1 MRVVDRILIVIT
13 IAAVLFIVACTS
25 APEEVQAVALLDTF
39 TLSVVDSIGVSAG
52 DSNYVFGAVYAI
64 ENGPDASVF
73 MLDAC
78 DNTIAQYDSS
88 GVFVRLFGGAGSGPG
103 ELNMPGYFTVNDRGT
118 PYVIDANCFVMY
130 NSDGSLLLQ
139 KNLSQIEHPQSV
151 EAMPNGQI
159 LGVLSEYDIRDED
172 EHFIVN
178 RIALWQDSTP
188 ESPIVYFHAE
198 EYDLSHGD
206 FMTNITKIDYFP
218 MLFTGY
224 GDYVYI
230 ASDPV
235 HNPVIYK
242 YDLAGVCVDTL
253 TLPYVVVPKT
263 EQELLDEKLFIEHA
277 VYTNSFGN
285 VSLEW
290 EPEPN
295 KPMIKS
301 LGIDSTGCLWV
312 QRGNEPT
319 PTFDII
325 SLDGEIVGI
334 ASLPS
339 RDDTSY
345 WHFEIDSYG
354 IIAYDKDPED
364 YQRIFIIEAK

>member
-1 MRVVDRILIVIT
+1 MVIT
-13 IAAVLFIVACTS
+13 IATLLFVAACTS
-25 APEEVQAVALLDTF
+25 SPEEVQAVVELDTF

-52 DSNYVFGAVYAI
+52 DSNYVFGAIYAV
-64 ENGPDASVF
+64 ENGPDGSVF

-78 DNTIAQYDSS
+78 DNTIIQYDSS
-88 GVFVRLFGGAGSGPG
+88 GAFVRLFGGAGSGPG
-103 ELNMPGYFTVNDRGT
+103 ELNMPGYFTVNDRGN

-130 NSDGSLLLQ
+130 NYDGSLLLQ

-151 EAMPNGQI
+151 EAMPGGQI

-188 ESPIVYFHAE
+188 ESPIVYFNAE

-218 MLFTGY
+218 MLFTGS
-224 GDYVYI
+224 GDDVYI
-230 ASDPV
+230 APDPV
-235 HNPVIYK
+235 NSPLIYRFNTV
-242 YDLAGVCVDTL
+242 GSCVDTL

-290 EPEPN
+290 EPESD

-301 LGIDSTGCLWV
+301 LGIGSNGCLWV

-325 SLDGEIVGI
+325 NSDGEIVGI
-334 ASLPS
+334 ASLPG
-339 RDDTSY
+339 REDTSY
-345 WHFEIDSYG
+345 WHFEIDPSG

-364 YQRIFIIEAK
+364 YQRIFILEVE